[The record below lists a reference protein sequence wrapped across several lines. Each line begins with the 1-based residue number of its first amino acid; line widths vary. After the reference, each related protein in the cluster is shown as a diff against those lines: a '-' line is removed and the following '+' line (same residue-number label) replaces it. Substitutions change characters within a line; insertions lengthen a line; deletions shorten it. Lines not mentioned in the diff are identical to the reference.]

1 MLQQLL
7 TITRNTFTESIRQPI
22 FAVVVMVTTIV
33 LVLSPSLA
41 AYTFEN
47 DTKMMIDM
55 GLSSLFVAGLLL
67 AVFTATGSLST
78 EIENRTV
85 LTVVSKPVPR
95 PLFVLGKFLG
105 VSSAM
110 AMATWI
116 LIIIFLL
123 TVRHGVMQTAR
134 DSFDGPVLTFGILA
148 GLLALVGAGLANYFY
163 QWVFTSTFVIALSM
177 LETLAWGLV
186 LLISKDWQFQSPMT
200 NLDGQLLM
208 TLLMLFEALIILTAI
223 ALAASTRL
231 GQTMT
236 LMVCFGVFFMGLV
249 SHWIIG
255 HFVQSSILKTV
266 FLALIPNLQYLWHAD
281 TLTQGL
287 LIEPSHL
294 LLVSGY
300 SFVYLVTIL
309 SIAIALFQ
317 TREVG

>member
-22 FAVVVMVTTIV
+22 FAVVVMATTIV

-105 VSSAM
+105 VSSAT

-186 LLISKDWQFQSPMT
+186 LLISKDWQFQSPVT

-236 LMVCFGVFFMGLV
+236 LMVCFGVFFLGLV

-255 HFVQSSILKTV
+255 HFVQNSILKTV

-287 LIEPSHL
+287 LI
-294 LLVSGY
+294 
-300 SFVYLVTIL
+300 
-309 SIAIALFQ
+309 
-317 TREVG
+317 